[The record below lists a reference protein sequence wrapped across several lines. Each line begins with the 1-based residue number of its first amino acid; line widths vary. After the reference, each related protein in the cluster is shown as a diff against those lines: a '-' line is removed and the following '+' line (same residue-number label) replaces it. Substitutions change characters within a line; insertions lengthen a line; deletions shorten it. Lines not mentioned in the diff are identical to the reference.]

1 MNDKNG
7 GGWKGGE
14 ENGELDGGRGSKS
27 GCFGRRQEVKFSIK
41 IDACWKMAFDF
52 LQGYDDDSDEL
63 LFLNQA
69 SNVAE
74 LTKRLQNYIFSS
86 MKSIARINKFNIF
99 FHKNIEFYF
108 FIFL

>member
-7 GGWKGGE
+7 GGLKEGVE
-14 ENGELDGGRGSKS
+14 DSELDGGRGSKS

-69 SNVAE
+69 SNVTE
-74 LTKRLQNYIFSS
+74 LTKRLSELH
-86 MKSIARINKFNIF
+86 F
-99 FHKNIEFYF
+99 FFKVYS
-108 FIFL
+108 